1 MDCIFCKLINK
12 EISANLVYEDEY
24 VVAFND
30 ISPQAPIHLL
40 FVPKTHIKSNTEVLD
55 DDKIISHIFNAI
67 RKVAKDMGFD
77 KNGYRIINNIGEDGG
92 QTVGHIH
99 FHVMAGRKMIWPA
112 G

>member
-55 DDKIISHIFNAI
+55 DDKIISHIFNSI